1 MSYPLFPESV
11 PVDWI
16 ALSHLPASVRSGEYH
31 SYSTYVNSPPELLDR
46 LLVSCFPTRTSMWHA
61 IDAFAPCISTEDI
74 LSASSSTSGLPIT
87 HLRGTACYHDPSTLI
102 SADCAAESE
111 PECLIVHERSAET
124 SLPADVYRMLQ
135 ISNAG
140 STLSVLS
147 PKLLPRR
154 SFDDSAIYFLCI
166 QRVQATHPDWR
177 P

>member
-1 MSYPLFPESV
+1 M

-16 ALSHLPASVRSGEYH
+16 ALSHLPASVRSGEPH

-74 LSASSSTSGLPIT
+74 LSANSSTSGLPIT
-87 HLRGTACYHDPSTLI
+87 RLRDAACYHDPRARIST
-102 SADCAAESE
+102 DCAAESE

-166 QRVQATHPDWR
+166 QCVQATHPDWR